1 MRYHSSI
8 IAAAAIVAASS
19 AKATA
24 TPAAH
29 SLDIRS
35 ELPNGYKIEPMIW
48 TGVFEKGGSELS
60 FNGTIDEVTQQ
71 IQAIKKDFTWEDQRD
86 LGVVENTRLEK
97 RGTKTGLIC
106 GVGGENSLGPLT
118 VNVEDSEDKLSK
130 MSGACSVGAGPKVCA
145 VLACTRNAA
154 VWLCNDN
161 SKPIAP
167 SCSSLASYVADI
179 VGECGQDYY
188 HGSRYC
194 RGQEFDSD
202 NFNVIVGWKNQ
213 C

>member
-1 MRYHSSI
+1 MRYSSI
-8 IAAAAIVAASS
+8 IAAAIVAASS
-19 AKATA
+19 AKVTA
-24 TPAAH
+24 TPPAH

-35 ELPNGYKIEPMIW
+35 ELPSGYKVEPMTW
-48 TGVFEKGGSELS
+48 RGVIEKGGPELS

-71 IQAIKKDFTWEDQRD
+71 IQAIKKDFTWEGHRRD
-86 LGVVENTRLEK
+86 LGVAENTRLQE
-97 RGTKTGLIC
+97 RGTKAS
-106 GVGGENSLGPLT
+106 ENSLGPLT

-145 VLACTRNAA
+145 VLVCTRNAA

-179 VGECGQDYY
+179 VGKCGQDYY

>member
-1 MRYHSSI
+1 MRYYSSI
-8 IAAAAIVAASS
+8 IAAAIVVAGS
-19 AKATA
+19 ARATA
-24 TPAAH
+24 TPPAP

-35 ELPNGYKIEPMIW
+35 ELPSGYKIEPMTW
-48 TGVFEKGGSELS
+48 RGVVDKGGSELS

-71 IQAIKKDFTWEDQRD
+71 IQAVKKDFTWEGHRRD
-86 LGVVENTRLEK
+86 LGTS
-97 RGTKTGLIC
+97 LIC

-118 VNVEDSEDKLSK
+118 PNVEDSGNKLSK

-145 VLACTRNAA
+145 VLVCTRNAA

-161 SKPIAP
+161 SQSIAP

-179 VGECGQDYY
+179 VGKCGQDYY

-213 C
+213 G